1 MNIVII
7 ANGYP
12 TCREPQYG
20 CFEKD
25 QAIALQKEGHKVS
38 ILYVD
43 GRFRKYYRRIGI
55 THLQENNIDIYGLY
69 LFPTAFSLK
78 MSCKLHYWL
87 RTRML
92 DSVFSY
98 MLKKQEKPDII
109 YAHFLYNIAY
119 AVYLKEKYN
128 IPLVGMEH
136 WSGVNQS
143 KLSSDIIYR
152 GQIAYQGA
160 NRIIAVSNSLKEQ
173 IYNHFKR
180 DATVIHNMVNEEFFQ
195 MPIRKYTNRDKL
207 IYISIGSLFYIKGHD
222 ILIKALSEVA
232 QYTLDWE
239 LRIVG
244 GGSEEKNLQNLIK
257 QLGLEN
263 NIKIIG
269 RRNKQEISSLL
280 YDSDIFILPSRSEN
294 FSVAVLEALSAGL
307 PVVATTCGGIRECIN
322 EKNGVLVSVEDVSG
336 LAKSIL
342 DISKN
347 IELYDKQFIADECKR
362 RFSPSVISK
371 EITDVFR
378 EVINEC

>member
-55 THLQENNIDIYGLY
+55 THLQENIDIYGLY

-269 RRNKQEISSLL
+269 RRNKQEIISLL

>member
-12 TCREPQYG
+12 TYREPQFG

-25 QAIALQKEGHKVS
+25 QAVALQKEGHKVS

-87 RTRML
+87 RTHML
-92 DSVFSY
+92 DFVFSY

-109 YAHFLYNIAY
+109 YAHFLYNISY

-136 WSGVNQS
+136 WSVLNQS
-143 KLSSDIIYR
+143 ELSSDIIYR

-160 NRIIAVSNSLKEQ
+160 NKIIAVSNSLKEQ
-173 IYNHFKR
+173 ICRHFKK
-180 DATVIHNMVNEEFFQ
+180 DSIVIHNMINEEFFQ
-195 MPIRKYTNRDKL
+195 SSIRKYTHRGKL
-207 IYISIGSLFYIKGHD
+207 KYISIGSLIHRKGYD
-222 ILIKALSEVA
+222 ILIKALSEVTR
-232 QYTLDWE
+232 YSLDWE

-244 GGSEEKNLQNLIK
+244 GGPEEKNLQNLIK
-257 QLGLEN
+257 QLGLES
-263 NIKIIG
+263 NIKMIG
-269 RRNKQEISSLL
+269 QKNKQEIKSLL
-280 YDSDIFILPSRSEN
+280 YDSDVFIFSSRAEN

-307 PVVATTCGGIRECIN
+307 PVVATTCGGIRECIH
-322 EKNGVLVSVEDVSG
+322 ERNGVLVPVEDISE
-336 LAKSIL
+336 LAKSIS

-347 IELYDKQFIADECKR
+347 IELYDKQSIADECKKL
-362 RFSPSVISK
+362 FSPSVITK

-378 EVINEC
+378 DVVNEC

>member
-269 RRNKQEISSLL
+269 RRNKQEIISLL

>member
-55 THLQENNIDIYGLY
+55 SHLQENDIDIYGLF
-69 LFPTAFSLK
+69 LFPMALLFK
-78 MSCKLHYWL
+78 MSYKLHYWVKKH
-87 RTRML
+87 ML
-92 DSVFSY
+92 DYVFSY

-143 KLSSDIIYR
+143 KLSSDTIYR

-180 DATVIHNMVNEEFFQ
+180 DAIVIHNMVNEDFFQ
-195 MPIRKYTNRDKL
+195 APIRKYTNRDKL
-207 IYISIGSLFYIKGHD
+207 LYISIGSLFYIKGHD

-269 RRNKQEISSLL
+269 RKNKQEIISLL

-307 PVVATTCGGIRECIN
+307 PVVATICGGIRECIN
-322 EKNGVLVSVEDVSG
+322 EKNGVLVSVEDISG

-378 EVINEC
+378 GVINEC

>member
-12 TCREPQYG
+12 TYREPQYG

-69 LFPTAFSLK
+69 LFPTVFSLK

-109 YAHFLYNIAY
+109 YAHFLYNISY

-269 RRNKQEISSLL
+269 RRNKQEIISLL

>member
-12 TCREPQYG
+12 TYREPQYG

-25 QAIALQKEGHKVS
+25 QAIALQKEGYKVS

-43 GRFRKYYRRIGI
+43 GRFRKYYRRIGV

-109 YAHFLYNIAY
+109 YAHFLYNISY

-136 WSGVNQS
+136 WSVLNQFE
-143 KLSSDIIYR
+143 LSSDIIYR

-257 QLGLEN
+257 ELGLEN
-263 NIKIIG
+263 NIKLIG
-269 RRNKQEISSLL
+269 RKNKQEIISLL

-362 RFSPSVISK
+362 CFSPSVISK

>member
-195 MPIRKYTNRDKL
+195 MPIRKYTNRNKL

-269 RRNKQEISSLL
+269 RRNKQEIISLL

>member
-12 TCREPQYG
+12 TYREPQYG

-109 YAHFLYNIAY
+109 YAHFLYNISY

-136 WSGVNQS
+136 WSVLNQFE
-143 KLSSDIIYR
+143 LSSDIIYR

-160 NRIIAVSNSLKEQ
+160 NKIIAVSNSLKEQ

-180 DATVIHNMVNEEFFQ
+180 DAIVIHNMVNEDFFQ
-195 MPIRKYTNRDKL
+195 VPIRKYTNRDKL

-269 RRNKQEISSLL
+269 RKNKQEIISLL

-307 PVVATTCGGIRECIN
+307 PVVATICGGIRECIN
-322 EKNGVLVSVEDVSG
+322 EKNGVLVPVEDTSG

>member
-43 GRFRKYYRRIGI
+43 GRFRKYYRRIGVN
-55 THLQENNIDIYGLY
+55 HLRENDIDIYGLF
-69 LFPTAFSLK
+69 LFPTALLFK
-78 MSCKLHYWL
+78 MSYKFHYWVKKH
-87 RTRML
+87 ML
-92 DSVFSY
+92 DYVFSY

-269 RRNKQEISSLL
+269 RRNKQEIISLL

>member
-12 TCREPQYG
+12 TYREPQYG

-43 GRFRKYYRRIGI
+43 GRFRKYYRRIGV

-109 YAHFLYNIAY
+109 YAHFLYNISY

-136 WSGVNQS
+136 WSVLNQFE
-143 KLSSDIIYR
+143 LSSDIIYR

-257 QLGLEN
+257 ELGLEN
-263 NIKIIG
+263 NIKLIG
-269 RRNKQEISSLL
+269 RKNKQEIISLF

-362 RFSPSVISK
+362 CFSPSVISK

>member
-12 TCREPQYG
+12 TYREPQYG

-69 LFPTAFSLK
+69 LFPMAFSLK

-87 RTRML
+87 KTRML

-109 YAHFLYNIAY
+109 YAHFLYNISY

-136 WSGVNQS
+136 WSGLNQFE
-143 KLSSDIIYR
+143 LSSDIIYR

-160 NRIIAVSNSLKEQ
+160 NKIIAVSNSLKKQ
-173 IYNHFKR
+173 IYNYFKR
-180 DATVIHNMVNEEFFQ
+180 DAIVIHNMVNEDFFQ
-195 MPIRKYTNRDKL
+195 VPIRKYTNRDKL

-232 QYTLDWE
+232 QYTLGWE

-269 RRNKQEISSLL
+269 RKNKQEIISLL

-307 PVVATTCGGIRECIN
+307 PVVATICGGIRECIN
-322 EKNGVLVSVEDVSG
+322 EKNGVLVSVEDISG

-362 RFSPSVISK
+362 HFSPSVISK
-371 EITDVFR
+371 KITDVFR

>member
-43 GRFRKYYRRIGI
+43 GRFRKYYRRIGVN
-55 THLQENNIDIYGLY
+55 HLQENDIDIYGLF
-69 LFPTAFSLK
+69 LFPMVFLSK
-78 MSCKLHYWL
+78 MSYKLHYWVKK
-87 RTRML
+87 RML
-92 DSVFSY
+92 DYVFSY
-98 MLKKQEKPDII
+98 MLKRQEKPDII

-136 WSGVNQS
+136 WSGVNQPE
-143 KLSSDIIYR
+143 LSSDIIYR

-195 MPIRKYTNRDKL
+195 MPIRKYTNRGKL
-207 IYISIGSLFYIKGHD
+207 IYISIGNLFYIKGHD

-232 QYTLDWE
+232 KYTLDWE

-257 QLGLEN
+257 QFGLEN
-263 NIKIIG
+263 NIKMIG
-269 RRNKQEISSLL
+269 RKNKQEIISLL

-307 PVVATTCGGIRECIN
+307 PVVATSCGGIRECIN
-322 EKNGVLVSVEDVSG
+322 EKNGVLVSVEDTSG

-347 IELYDKQFIADECKR
+347 IELYDKQFIANECKKS
-362 RFSPSVISK
+362 FSPSVISK

>member
-43 GRFRKYYRRIGI
+43 GRFRKYYRRIGVN
-55 THLQENNIDIYGLY
+55 HLQENDIDIYGLF
-69 LFPTAFSLK
+69 LFPTALLFK
-78 MSCKLHYWL
+78 MSYKFHYWVKKH
-87 RTRML
+87 ML
-92 DSVFSY
+92 DYVFSY

-269 RRNKQEISSLL
+269 RRNKQEIISLL

>member
-55 THLQENNIDIYGLY
+55 SHLQENDIDIYGLF
-69 LFPTAFSLK
+69 LFPMALLFK
-78 MSCKLHYWL
+78 MSYKLHYWVKKH
-87 RTRML
+87 ML
-92 DSVFSY
+92 DYVFSY

-136 WSGVNQS
+136 WSVLNQFE
-143 KLSSDIIYR
+143 LSSDIIYR

-263 NIKIIG
+263 NIKLIG
-269 RRNKQEISSLL
+269 RKNKQEIISLL

-362 RFSPSVISK
+362 CFSPSVISK

>member
-43 GRFRKYYRRIGI
+43 GRFRKYYRRIGVN
-55 THLQENNIDIYGLY
+55 HLQENDIDIYGLF
-69 LFPTAFSLK
+69 LFPTALLFK
-78 MSCKLHYWL
+78 MSYKFHYWVKKH
-87 RTRML
+87 ML
-92 DSVFSY
+92 DYVFSY

-180 DATVIHNMVNEEFFQ
+180 DATVIHNMVNEVFFQ

-269 RRNKQEISSLL
+269 RRNKQEIISLL

>member
-1 MNIVII
+1 
-7 ANGYP
+7 
-12 TCREPQYG
+12 
-20 CFEKD
+20 
-25 QAIALQKEGHKVS
+25 
-38 ILYVD
+38 
-43 GRFRKYYRRIGI
+43 
-55 THLQENNIDIYGLY
+55 
-69 LFPTAFSLK
+69 
-78 MSCKLHYWL
+78 
-87 RTRML
+87 ML

-269 RRNKQEISSLL
+269 RRNKQEIISLL

>member
-207 IYISIGSLFYIKGHD
+207 IYKGHD

-269 RRNKQEISSLL
+269 RRNKQEIISLL